1 MLSTK
6 KYIIGDVCMAKLQE
20 KIHNAVSRVLE
31 ENEGIKAVG
40 QLQAEATG
48 LKDMFAPAFV
58 NSFWYVAITDQ
69 RVIFI
74 KLTPMSAPDFSKTF
88 KIPFPDVNLEKN
100 TLSVESTDSNMP
112 KRFQL
117 YFGAKWAG
125 GLDKDAFVKALYTA
139 KVNN

>member
-1 MLSTK
+1 
-6 KYIIGDVCMAKLQE
+6 MAKLQE
-20 KIHNAVSRVLE
+20 KIHVAVSRVLE
-31 ENEGIKAVG
+31 EKEEIKAVG

-48 LKDMFAPAFV
+48 LKDMFAPAFA
-58 NSFWYVAITDQ
+58 NSFWYVAITDL

-88 KIPFPDVNLEKN
+88 KIPFADVRLEKN
-100 TLSVESTDSNMP
+100 TLSVQSTDSNLP
-112 KRFQL
+112 KQFQL

-125 GLDKDAFVKALYTA
+125 GLDKDAFVKELSTA